1 MYINHNLSVCADS
14 PDILT
19 HFQKTERMH
28 FAYICVCIREHLPY
42 FLYLLPGKKKNKLTN
57 KTTKKTQT
65 QTHKQTNQVLCTVLQ
80 KVYLLLAISLSAIY
94 ISIWRYKLIHCSLQL
109 FPLPLFL

>member
-19 HFQKTERMH
+19 HFQKIERMH
-28 FAYICVCIREHLPY
+28 FAYICVCTREHLSY
-42 FLYLLPGKKKNKLTN
+42 FLYLLPGEKKKQINKKN
-57 KTTKKTQT
+57 HKKTQT

-94 ISIWRYKLIHCSLQL
+94 ISIWRDKLIHCSLQL

>member
-1 MYINHNLSVCADS
+1 MC
-14 PDILT
+14 
-19 HFQKTERMH
+19 MH
-28 FAYICVCIREHLPY
+28 TRAPIIFSLPSTR
-42 FLYLLPGKKKNKLTN
+42 GKKKNKLT
-57 KTTKKTQT
+57 KKKHKKTQT

-94 ISIWRYKLIHCSLQL
+94 ISIWRDKLIHCSLQL